1 MKVEE
6 IEINKI
12 IPYANNPRHN
22 DQAVSAVAAS
32 IKEFGFRQPI
42 VTDETMTILVGHTR
56 LKAAQN
62 LGLSVVPV
70 HIAEG
75 LTDTQKK
82 AYRIADNRLNEL
94 AEWDNELLSLELE
107 ALTEADFDIGLLGFS
122 DEELDELLAGSTG
135 TEGNTD
141 PDDVPEVP
149 ENPVTKLG
157 DIWLLGEHRVMCG
170 DSSHVA
176 TVGRLMGGCKAD
188 MVFTDP
194 PYNIG
199 SENKGIAANVSKAHK
214 ELMAAD
220 WDKNFDIEAPL
231 NCVFSVLAEDC
242 VVYVCTSHHLAGRI
256 WAWMKE
262 WADHY
267 SYCVWSK
274 PDPMPSLM
282 KRHWT
287 WDTELITYAT
297 RGKHTF
303 NAEDGSHSP
312 STWRIN
318 KQQGLERTGHPTQK
332 PVAVPQ
338 HAIEKSSR
346 ANQIVLDLFGGSGST
361 LVACEKLGRECRMME
376 LDPKYC
382 DVIVK
387 RWQDFTG
394 KKAILE
400 RTGEEFDTLCASISE
415 ETVIK

>member
-1 MKVEE
+1 MGEKSMKVEE
-6 IEINKI
+6 IETSRI

-42 VTDETMTILVGHTR
+42 VTDEELVVLVGHTR

-75 LTDTQKK
+75 LTDAQKK

-122 DEELDELLAGSTG
+122 DDELDEILGNVGG

-149 ENPVTKLG
+149 ENPVTRLG
-157 DIWLLGEHRVMCG
+157 DIWLLGEHRLMCG
-170 DSSHVA
+170 DSEN
-176 TVGRLMGGCKAD
+176 VGDIHKLAVIPID
-188 MVFTDP
+188 FIHNDP
-194 PYNIG
+194 PYGIDVQMNNPG
-199 SENKGIAANVSKAHK
+199 TTNKGKILGDATTTVASSAFALCLILNKPMLFWGANHYCQDA
-214 ELMAAD
+214 ELPNSSCWIV
-220 WDKNFDIEAPL
+220 WDKQEANNHIDQADCELAWTNIKGPAR
-231 NCVFSVLAEDC
+231 VFR
-242 VVYVCTSHHLAGRI
+242 HL
-256 WAWMKE
+256 WMGFRRDSE
-262 WADHY
+262 
-267 SYCVWSK
+267 VG
-274 PDPMPSLM
+274 
-282 KRHWT
+282 
-287 WDTELITYAT
+287 ET
-297 RGKHTF
+297 RV
-303 NAEDGSHSP
+303 
-312 STWRIN
+312 
-318 KQQGLERTGHPTQK
+318 HPTQK
-332 PVAVPQ
+332 PYAL
-338 HAIEKSSR
+338 IEEIFSFFRVGKV
-346 ANQIVLDLFGGSGST
+346 VLDLFGGSGST
-361 LVACEKLGRECRMME
+361 LIACERTARVNLVME

-382 DVIVK
+382 DVILK